1 MEMCIYTWTCLYIY
15 IHTYHT
21 YVENMRL
28 NHKQIDE
35 NQQALDSNQRKN
47 DKKHGEPIKT
57 MDKSNHGATTKPM
70 ESSIKTIETS
80 IKNMAKSVKTMEE
93 SVKTMEK
100 R

>member
-1 MEMCIYTWTCLYIY
+1 MLKTYIYMEMCIYTWTCLYIY

-35 NQQALDSNQRKN
+35 NQQTLDSNQRKN

-57 MDKSNHGATTKPM
+57 MDKSM
-70 ESSIKTIETS
+70 R
-80 IKNMAKSVKTMEE
+80 TMERQRNPWNHR
-93 SVKTMEK
+93 SKPS
-100 R
+100 RPR